1 MDPLFTLPTQ
11 ASPPFG
17 RATNF
22 ELKKVLLETPLN
34 PNVQTGRHVFSF
46 QNTSA
51 EWWVPSKSYLRL
63 RLAYER
69 MDGTGMSAQPPCL
82 QDMIAPVMNP
92 CAHLFQRIEYY
103 IDGNRVSDI
112 QDHIAQ
118 IDTLKYRTTRSTSH
132 LDTFGEVSNWMQ
144 PEFKL
149 RQQRISTGRR
159 VGAFPLLSNQGPTPG
174 VVDGTG
180 SVFGPNDP
188 RQQLGANYVGA
199 SASGLLNT
207 AERIQYEADSLLP
220 QLIWDPQNFPNDIS
234 QSCPDHR
241 PLGSAFEPTRA
252 NTVQSIP
259 VLVAAGGLTKDHY
272 ILMFEPRPFASGT
285 AASGFLAAAYDSRS
299 GVVGAPSAESLVDET
314 LEGRAFGVEAHGGY
328 INLPSALGVSA
339 GSLGQWIGGSLIFR
353 NLQAGSILIGTGSQG
368 RSSSACTAT
377 ITDIY
382 YGPERTAVGKRTDV
396 KLNPD
401 VVAEA
406 KIPDVTVPS
415 VAVRVVGSSF
425 DDDKTNDSEAKSKT
439 AAGSIPAYQA
449 QVVVQPPAAYAELEA
464 LLNDPQYIL
473 SSTSGSASVTPMG
486 LVLHIPGLTLTEDNS
501 VPDEI
506 RTPQPRAVRN
516 FSRRLKLQSLFGGIN
531 ASTRL
536 TPDDCRLT
544 LSVVSKDVGQLSA
557 DRTPT
562 SVSNQF
568 ELCWLPPLG
577 IFSVGHAL
585 PPTRHRLEFTVANDF
600 QARMIEFGDLLPWDT
615 ADAIARI
622 ANPGSSGNDV
632 ANKFR
637 VRIVDMA
644 FFAAMVTGPRSDD
657 VNFVLDFAER
667 KMIQYQIPVTQMGQP
682 TAYNFNISP
691 TSTDVTVAFQSTFAG
706 RGVQSLSKF
715 HVPTKSRP
723 FGCET
728 ALKRFYVNF
737 NGQNRPREENESIL
751 IKPFPSAVVNAPP
764 SQRELNMSRIRIPGN
779 NSALSYTSSTSTGD
793 QIIDHLLTPGD
804 PVETKQF
811 FTQRYVETMLNT
823 SMMFSSGGC
832 ESFHTWLERGAYYHW
847 VWPRDGADL
856 STTFTVFLEF
866 FQAQAQ
872 NTPHTKLI
880 QAEEAQQVF
889 QTAVGKDAIPNTV
902 NLCIFDK
909 NLRNFTLTIQN
920 GNVTYCEASNSFT
933 ADGVRRPRVA

>member
-69 MDGTGMSAQPPCL
+69 MDSSGLLAMAPCL

-144 PEFKL
+144 PDFRI
-149 RQQRISTGRR
+149 RQHRIASGRR
-159 VGAFPLLSNQGPTPG
+159 QGAFPLVSSDQETPAVATGGGGATNQT
-174 VVDGTG
+174 DA
-180 SVFGPNDP
+180 
-188 RQQLGANYVGA
+188 RHQLGTTYIGANSTGT
-199 SASGLLNT
+199 LNT
-207 AERIQYEADSLLP
+207 AERAQFEAESLLP
-220 QLIWDPQNFPNDIS
+220 KLIWDCQNFPNDIS
-234 QSCPDHR
+234 RAFPDHR
-241 PLGSAFEPTRA
+241 QNSEAPDARLDEV
-252 NTVQSIP
+252 VQAVP
-259 VLVAAGGLTKDHY
+259 VLIKAANMLVDHY
-272 ILMFEPRPFASGT
+272 IMMFEPRVFSASV
-285 AASGFLAAAYDSRS
+285 GFTGENYARRLD
-299 GVVGAPSAESLVDET
+299 VVGSPDPALLSQETKQGNSL
-314 LEGRAFGVEAHGGY
+314 GVESHAGY
-328 INLPSALGVSA
+328 LNLATALGLSTS
-339 GSLGQWIGGSLIFR
+339 SLSEFVGGSLIMR
-353 NLQAGSILIGTGSQG
+353 NLQPGSILIGTGTHG
-368 RSSSACTAT
+368 RTSSACTAT

-382 YGPERTAVGKRTDV
+382 YGPERVPNLPRSDIPS
-396 KLNPD
+396 LNPNNGESK
-401 VVAEA
+401 VA
-406 KIPDVTVPS
+406 IPAISVTALPTTIATS
-415 VAVRVVGSSF
+415 DVAVVQVNGM
-425 DDDKTNDSEAKSKT
+425 AL
-439 AAGSIPAYQA
+439 AA
-449 QVVVQPPAAYAELEA
+449 QVRNIF
-464 LLNDPQYIL
+464 NDPELTI
-473 SSTSGSASVTPMG
+473 SATSQAAFVPMG
-486 LVLHIPGLTLTEDNS
+486 IVLHIPGLVFDEKNS
-501 VPDEI
+501 SSDEI
-506 RTPQPRAVRN
+506 ISATDRIVRS
-516 FSRRLKLQSLFGGIN
+516 FSRRLSRESFFGGF
-531 ASTRL
+531 ADVKAVAL
-536 TPDDCRLT
+536 
-544 LSVVSKDVGQLSA
+544 SKDVSLSIHVAVKAPAQLSA
-557 DRTPT
+557 ERTPT
-562 SVSNQF
+562 SVANQF

-600 QARMIEFGDLLPWDT
+600 QARMIEFGDLMPWDT
-615 ADAIARI
+615 ADAITRI
-622 ANPGSSGNDV
+622 ANPGSSGQDV

-637 VRIVDMA
+637 VRIIDMS

-667 KMIQYQIPVTQMGQP
+667 KMIQYQIPATQMNQP

-715 HVPTKSRP
+715 HVPTKSKP

-751 IKPFPSAVVNAPP
+751 TKTFPALPAPVVGDPLTLNLSGVRIAANGNSIVTTGAVAAPIRTLQHLMAPGPSA
-764 SQRELNMSRIRIPGN
+764 
-779 NSALSYTSSTSTGD
+779 D
-793 QIIDHLLTPGD
+793 
-804 PVETKQF
+804 TKQF

-856 STTFTVFLEF
+856 STTFTVFVEF
-866 FQAQAQ
+866 FQAAS
-872 NTPHTKLI
+872 NTNMTQLSQI
-880 QAEEAQQVF
+880 EESQQMYQVL
-889 QTAVGKDAIPNTV
+889 VGKDRLPNTV